1 MLQLIVMAFTGTFAG
16 LISGGMAAGYEGML
30 VGGSIGLMLSA
41 FSWAT
46 MSTVAQIRRERRLN
60 RYFNQQD
67 FWGE

>member
-1 MLQLIVMAFTGTFAG
+1 MLQLIVMAFTGTFTG
-16 LISGGMAAGYEGML
+16 LVGGGMAAGYEGML
-30 VGGSIGLMLSA
+30 VGGSLGLMLGA
-41 FSWAT
+41 FAWAT